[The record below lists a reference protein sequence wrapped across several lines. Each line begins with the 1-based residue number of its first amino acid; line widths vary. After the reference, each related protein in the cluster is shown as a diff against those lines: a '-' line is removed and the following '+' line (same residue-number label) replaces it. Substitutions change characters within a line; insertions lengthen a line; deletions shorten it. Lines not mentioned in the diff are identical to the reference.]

1 MQQRGVL
8 SVAADA
14 RPSNPTREEEEE
26 EDACDMGRMC
36 TLPYEYSKYMII
48 MS

>member
-26 EDACDMGRMC
+26 EDACDMGRMS
-36 TLPYEYSKYMII
+36 PPNVYVAYMII

>member
-26 EDACDMGRMC
+26 EDACDMGRA
-36 TLPYEYSKYMII
+36 PPNVYVAYMII